1 MPFQDVVSMLLP
13 PSNPFPQQSMV
24 FGLPGQPSYRLLLG
38 QYLAPPRVKFRN
50 FSHNTRRPPLLRIN
64 GVRPE
69 VETYETDTDNFV
81 ARIQHFRDAES
92 TT

>member
-1 MPFQDVVSMLLP
+1 MLLP

-38 QYLAPPRVKFRN
+38 QYLAPPRVKFKN